1 MGGIEERWDDPSN
14 QRNSSDQRKSGI
26 MLGLVLGDG
35 KERQGQVYF
44 TR

>member
-1 MGGIEERWDDPSN
+1 MGGIEEKWDDPSKPAEFLD
-14 QRNSSDQRKSGI
+14 RRKSDI

-35 KERQGQVYF
+35 KERLGQVYF